1 MKIHVACIRLMGVM
15 LSLAVAACGTDE
27 QGSTG
32 GVQASFVTGGVTAAD
47 VGLPAYPGAKPYTH
61 DDNSSDSANVDIAT
75 PLFGLK
81 VVAVQL
87 ESPDDFEKVAAYYRQ
102 ALAKYGPILEC
113 SDAAKRERKTE
124 SRATDDN
131 ELTCDPDEPG
141 SHKVVYKVG
150 TEASQ
155 RIVALKPHGRGTQ
168 FNLVHV
174 DTRGESNE

>member
-1 MKIHVACIRLMGVM
+1 MNVQGVCTRIIGVV
-15 LSLAVAACGTDE
+15 LSLAVAACGADE
-27 QGSTG
+27 HGSTG
-32 GVQASFVTGGVTAAD
+32 GVQASFVAGGVTAPD
-47 VGLPAYPGAKPYTH
+47 VGLPTYPGAEPYTH
-61 DDNSSDSANVDIAT
+61 DDNSSDSANVDIST

-87 ESPDDFEKVAAYYRQ
+87 QTADNLEKVAAYYRQ

-124 SRATDDN
+124 VRTADDD

-150 TEASQ
+150 TDKNQ
-155 RIVALKPHGRGTQ
+155 RIVALKPHGGGTQ
-168 FNLVHV
+168 FSLVHV

>member
-1 MKIHVACIRLMGVM
+1 MNVQVASIRMMGVM
-15 LSLAVAACGTDE
+15 LSLAVAACGADE

-32 GVQASFVTGGVTAAD
+32 GVQASFVAGGVAAAD
-47 VGLPAYPGAKPYTH
+47 VGLPTYPGAKPYTH
-61 DDNSSDSANVDIAT
+61 DDNSSDSANVDIST

-87 ESPDDFEKVAAYYRQ
+87 ESADDLEKVAAYYRQ
-102 ALAKYGPILEC
+102 ALSKYGPILEC
-113 SDAAKRERKTE
+113 SDAAKRKRKTE
-124 SRATDDN
+124 VPATGDD

-150 TEASQ
+150 TDKNQ

-168 FNLVHV
+168 FSLVHV
-174 DTRGESNE
+174 DTRGESDE

>member
-1 MKIHVACIRLMGVM
+1 MNVHVTCIRMMGVV

-27 QGSTG
+27 HGSTR
-32 GVQASFVTGGVTAAD
+32 GVQAGFVAGGVTAAD

-61 DDNSSDSANVDIAT
+61 DDNSSDSANLDIST

-87 ESPDDFEKVAAYYRQ
+87 QSADDLEKVAAYYRQ

-113 SDAAKRERKTE
+113 SDAANRERRTAV
-124 SRATDDN
+124 RAKDDD

-141 SHKVVYKVG
+141 SHSVVYKVG

-168 FNLVHV
+168 FSLVHV
-174 DTRGESNE
+174 DTRGESKE